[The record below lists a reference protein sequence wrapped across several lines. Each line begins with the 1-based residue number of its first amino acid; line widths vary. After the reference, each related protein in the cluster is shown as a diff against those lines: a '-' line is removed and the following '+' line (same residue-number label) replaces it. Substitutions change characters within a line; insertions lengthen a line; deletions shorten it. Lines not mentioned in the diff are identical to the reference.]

1 MGKTKDLLGGLSQ
14 EELESQ
20 LYYRHQDDEYQF
32 EVWKKS
38 NQYVDMV
45 NEEFSKFKPKY
56 SESELENA
64 IGYAFDQIQLPM
76 EEIGKD
82 VYEKLFRQHFY
93 EVISKK

>member
-1 MGKTKDLLGGLSQ
+1 
-14 EELESQ
+14 
-20 LYYRHQDDEYQF
+20 
-32 EVWKKS
+32 
-38 NQYVDMV
+38 MV

-93 EVISKK
+93 EVISKNKTWDTIRSDGILKESIEPNH

>member
-1 MGKTKDLLGGLSQ
+1 
-14 EELESQ
+14 
-20 LYYRHQDDEYQF
+20 
-32 EVWKKS
+32 
-38 NQYVDMV
+38 MV
-45 NEEFSKFKPKY
+45 NEELSKFKPKY